1 MLVIGID
8 PGTASTG
15 YGLIRQVS
23 NGQLQL
29 IDYGLISTAAGQPLA
44 TRLLDLYAALTE
56 VLKKFQPD
64 FAAVENLYFQR
75 NVSTALMVGQAR
87 GVAMLTLAMA
97 DIPVDEYTPSE
108 VKLAVSGYG
117 SADKQQMQAMVKA
130 LLTMDHIPKPD
141 DAADALAVA
150 ICHCHSYKIRHLEE
164 GE

>member
-15 YGLIRQVS
+15 YGLIRQLS

-29 IDYGLISTAAGQPLA
+29 VDYGMISTAAGQPLPA
-44 TRLLDLYAALTE
+44 RLLDLYTNLMD
-56 VLKKFQPD
+56 VLDKYKPD
-64 FAAVENLYFQR
+64 SAAVETLFFQR

-87 GVAMLTLAMA
+87 GVAMLALAMVNIA
-97 DIPVDEYTPSE
+97 VDEYSPSE

-117 SADKQQMQAMVKA
+117 NADKQQMQAMVKA
-130 LLTMDHIPKPD
+130 LLSMDRLPKPD

-150 ICHCHSYKIRHLEE
+150 ICHCHSNKIRHLEDE
-164 GE
+164 A

>member
-15 YGLIRQVS
+15 YGLIRQLS

-29 IDYGLISTAAGQPLA
+29 IDYGLISTAAGQPLP
-44 TRLLDLYAALTE
+44 TRLLDLYAALKD

-64 FAAVENLYFQR
+64 FAAVEKLYFQR

-87 GVAMLTLAMA
+87 GVALLTLAMA

-117 SADKQQMQAMVKA
+117 NADKQQMQAMVKA

-150 ICHCHSYKIRHLEE
+150 ICHCHSHKIRHLEE